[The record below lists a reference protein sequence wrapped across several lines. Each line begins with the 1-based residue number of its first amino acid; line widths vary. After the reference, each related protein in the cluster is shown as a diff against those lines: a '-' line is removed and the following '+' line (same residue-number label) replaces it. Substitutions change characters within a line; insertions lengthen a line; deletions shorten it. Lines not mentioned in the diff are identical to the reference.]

1 MANTIKCLVNG
12 RELSLSPEAFAM
24 AKEYF
29 GAEKISDLIAAK
41 PIELSKPLLIPK
53 PLTKE
58 IIPPVEKIVDKPIEM
73 PVIEDTKEDKTPEVV
88 KAEKKPAVRKK
99 VVKKAVK

>member
-58 IIPPVEKIVDKPIEM
+58 IIPPVEKVVDKLPETKVEPAVEKLIEV
-73 PVIEDTKEDKTPEVV
+73 PKVER
-88 KAEKKPAVRKK
+88 KPAVRKK
-99 VVKKAVK
+99 VVKKAAK